1 MIDGNIEKWFRN
13 RETVENR
20 GLQRDLLRFVLEE
33 HVKNED
39 AAQESKGRNAILVR
53 RDLDERYNEG

>member
-1 MIDGNIEKWFRN
+1 
-13 RETVENR
+13 VP
-20 GLQRDLLRFVLEE
+20 EE

-39 AAQESKGRNAILVR
+39 AAQESKGRSSILVT

>member
-39 AAQESKGRNAILVR
+39 AAQESKGRSAILVR